1 MESNEEKIVGGE
13 EKLSPVSLTES
24 SRALRWLDNFWYHH
38 KWGVIVT
45 LFFAV
50 ILIVGIVQ
58 ICDRESYDMQVSV
71 AVPYTMKAQEKEDF
85 VDLLA
90 QFCRDYNEDGKTL
103 VFAQTNQVYSAEEY
117 ESEKAYWEEQSEQFY
132 IDSAY
137 NSSQLENF
145 EQYIMQGECTLM
157 FLSPYVYSL
166 KKESDHLLP
175 LVELYGD
182 AALPSGATEDGLGIR
197 LAETDFY
204 RYNPAAHALPADTI
218 ICLQRPLI
226 DMKNWKT
233 YDDSHAREVFRAIA
247 DYCVK
252 E

>member
-13 EKLSPVSLTES
+13 EKLSPASLTES

-38 KWGVIVT
+38 KWGVIIT

-50 ILIVGIVQ
+50 ILIVGVVQ

-90 QFCRDYNEDGKTL
+90 QFCQDYNEDGKTL
-103 VFAQTNQVYSAEEY
+103 VFLHADQVYSSEEY
-117 ESEKAYWEEQSEQFY
+117 ESEKAYWEQQSEQFY

-137 NSSQLENF
+137 NLNQLEDF

-233 YDDSHAREVFRAIA
+233 HDDSRAREVFRAIA
-247 DYCVK
+247 DYRVK